1 MPPNRRN
8 GVKPTNN
15 TSVLLTMVLAAT
27 VVSGCGR
34 PRTEAAT
41 VAQNMATIRA
51 YVEAANRGDANY
63 LDGYLAPN
71 YVYHG
76 PSGDLDADGFKA
88 LHDAV
93 LSAFPGLVIEID
105 DMLAAGDKVVTRW
118 TLRGVHR
125 GEFQGIAPTGKEVT
139 VTGIIITRFKNGKA
153 VEEWEEAN
161 LLGMMQQLGAMS
173 PPPS

>member
-1 MPPNRRN
+1 M
-8 GVKPTNN
+8 KQTNN
-15 TSVLLTMVLAAT
+15 TSVLLTMILAAT
-27 VVSGCGR
+27 VASGCGR
-34 PRTEAAT
+34 PRFDAAT
-41 VAQNMATIRA
+41 VAQNIAMIRA
-51 YVEAANRGDANY
+51 YVDAANKGDADY
-63 LDGYLAPN
+63 LNGYLAPD

-93 LSAFPGLVIEID
+93 LSAFPGLSLEID
-105 DMLAAGDKVVTRW
+105 DMFAAGDRVVTRW

-125 GEFQGIAPTGKEVT
+125 GEFQGIAPTGNDVT
-139 VTGIIITRFKNGKA
+139 VTGIIITRFENGKA